1 MQNLKSSNFEIM
13 AISKNKKKQSLDPL
27 SKAENV
33 LRPFCCRKLVFG
45 AGRSLHHPTFFLSPS
60 ISDCDNRILEISM
73 PGIRHVYALRYWI
86 ISTTDLFTRFLL
98 TTSNFTSLSCPI
110 VHIPTFQFVLS
121 HLQNGLA
128 LPCLLGLLLWLHL
141 SS

>member
-86 ISTTDLFTRFLL
+86 ISTTDLFTPLY
-98 TTSNFTSLSCPI
+98 SLYSLISLRQILPHYH
-110 VHIPTFQFVLS
+110 VQLS
-121 HLQNGLA
+121 IY
-128 LPCLLGLLLWLHL
+128 LH
-141 SS
+141 SSLFCHTCRMVSHCHVF